1 MGCNKIVSL
10 QVCVFSCV
18 QIFATHSWPGSA
30 VHVILQAITLKW
42 VAIPFSRGLSWARNW
57 TRVSCIAG
65 KFFTPWATKE
75 ARNSGLY
82 LIVIR
87 LSEWIHIKY
96 LEQWMAFSMGS
107 INVVMIIENLKTE
120 LQSSVFLSSK
130 AHFKRLLNLPTVLD
144 LLTGNYSLLLV
155 LECTERPTFVIF
167 PLNSQL
173 IRGNITTFIDPILSA
188 IFI

>member
-1 MGCNKIVSL
+1 
-10 QVCVFSCV
+10 
-18 QIFATHSWPGSA
+18 
-30 VHVILQAITLKW
+30 
-42 VAIPFSRGLSWARNW
+42 
-57 TRVSCIAG
+57 
-65 KFFTPWATKE
+65 
-75 ARNSGLY
+75 
-82 LIVIR
+82 
-87 LSEWIHIKY
+87 
-96 LEQWMAFSMGS
+96 MAFSMGS

-130 AHFKRLLNLPTVLD
+130 AHFKRLLSLPTVLD
-144 LLTGNYSLLLV
+144 LLTGNSSLLLV